1 MLPLLLP
8 HFLFMCIKKASYFS
22 DHIGDL
28 LMMTTFTS
36 GFNPDPYVFHGPW
49 WFFSLIF
56 QLYIVYYLS
65 VYGRSLKPVIAITI
79 ASIILQVAIMALG
92 SMDGIAYLSRTFVGY
107 MLPFTVGI
115 VFAQKSTY
123 PSYGLA
129 LAMLV
134 LFFVCGSNKYLW
146 PFTFTLLPIALMPL
160 ERLARHLGR
169 VYSFILFIGVNSAY
183 IFIIH
188 PIVRSSTLDLS
199 ETSVLLAYVV
209 YLTASIAAAYYYK
222 RLLFWA
228 KQKITQ
234 ALAERKAQRR

>member
-1 MLPLLLP
+1 
-8 HFLFMCIKKASYFS
+8 
-22 DHIGDL
+22 
-28 LMMTTFTS
+28 MMTTFTS

-65 VYGRSLKPVIAITI
+65 VYGRSLKPVIAISI
-79 ASIILQVAIMALG
+79 ASIILQAAIMSLG
-92 SMDGIAYLSRTFVGY
+92 TMDGIAYLSRTFVGY

-160 ERLARHLGR
+160 ERLTRRLGK

-234 ALAERKAQRR
+234 ALAEKKAQRR